1 MTILRAVT
9 NNLLFRV
16 MQYAG
21 QCRLEIK
28 TADNEF
34 PTREKVVL
42 TVVLPGG
49 EFFVF
54 RMETGSAN
62 VNQV

>member
-9 NNLLFRV
+9 HNLLFRV
-16 MQYAG
+16 MQHAG
-21 QCRLEIK
+21 QRRLEIK
-28 TADNEF
+28 TADDEF

-42 TVVLPGG
+42 TGVLPGG

-54 RMETGSAN
+54 RMETGSAA
-62 VNQV
+62 VN

>member
-1 MTILRAVT
+1 MTILRAIT

-21 QCRLEIK
+21 QRRLEIK
-28 TADNEF
+28 TADDEF
-34 PTREKVVL
+34 PKREKVVL

-49 EFFVF
+49 EIFVF
-54 RMETGSAN
+54 GMETGSAN